1 MSGVTDMVEKPKY
14 PTILVVIAIFLVVGA
29 CASGFIIGRV
39 TTAVNFPGQ
48 TSSHGADTDELFVP
62 FWEAWNLVNQY
73 YVEQPVD
80 EEKMMQGA
88 IRGMLD
94 ALDDPHTSYLD
105 PIQNDSLNASMEGY
119 DGIGAYV
126 STEGELLTVIEP
138 IKGSPAEA
146 AGLRPGD
153 EIMAIDGEE
162 MTGVLPEIARQ
173 KVLGEAG
180 TTVVLTILREGVE
193 QPFDVEITRA
203 HIIIPSVE
211 AEMLDNQI
219 AYVSLSVFSDTS
231 ASDLRT
237 AIDQLLVQNPGG
249 LILDLRNNSGGYLDS
264 AIDVVS
270 LFLSDGVAAYE
281 EYGDGT
287 RTTHEVTGKAIATE
301 IPMVVLVNEWSASA
315 SEIVTGALQDRD
327 RALVVGAVTYG
338 KGTVQSWIPLSN
350 EQGAIRVT
358 IARWLT
364 PDGTNVNEIGITPDY
379 EIGYTEEEMLAGTDP
394 QLERA
399 IELLTQP

>member
-1 MSGVTDMVEKPKY
+1 MVDKPKY
-14 PTILVVIAIFLVVGA
+14 PTILVVMAIFLIVGA

-39 TTAVNFPGQ
+39 TTNLNFNGQ
-48 TSSHGADTDELFVP
+48 TSSTSGDTDELFVP
-62 FWEAWNLVNQY
+62 FWEAWNLVEQY

-94 ALDDPHTSYLD
+94 ALGDPHTSYLD
-105 PIQNDSLNASMEGY
+105 PIQHDTLNASLEGY

-146 AGLRPGD
+146 VDLRPGD
-153 EIMAIDGEE
+153 EIFAIDGEE

-180 TTVVLTILREGVE
+180 TTVILTIIREGVE

-211 AEMLDNQI
+211 AEMLEDQI

-231 ASDLRT
+231 ASDLQT
-237 AIDQLLVQNPGG
+237 AIDELLAQNPEG

-270 LFLSDGVAAYE
+270 LFISDGVAAYE

-287 RTTHEVTGKAIATE
+287 RTTHEVTGKAIATD

-327 RALVVGAVTYG
+327 RALVVGAVTFG

-350 EQGAIRVT
+350 QQGAIRVT
-358 IARWLT
+358 VARWLT

-379 EIGYTEEEMLAGTDP
+379 EVEYTEEEMLAGSDP
-394 QLERA
+394 QLEKA

>member
-1 MSGVTDMVEKPKY
+1 MVEKPKY
-14 PTILVVIAIFLVVGA
+14 PTILVVIAIFLIVGA
-29 CASGFIIGRV
+29 CASGFVIGRV
-39 TTAVNFPGQ
+39 TTTTGLFTGQ
-48 TSSHGADTDELFVP
+48 TSSNSEDTDELFVP

-94 ALDDPHTSYLD
+94 SLGDPHTSYLD
-105 PIQNDSLNASMEGY
+105 PVQNDSLNASMEGY

-138 IKGSPAEA
+138 ITGSPAEA

-153 EIMAIDGEE
+153 EILAIDGED
-162 MTGVLPEIARQ
+162 MTGVLPEVARQ

-180 TTVVLTILREGVE
+180 TTLILTIRREGE
-193 QPFDVEITRA
+193 ELPFDVEITRA
-203 HIIIPSVE
+203 HIVIPSVE
-211 AEMLDNQI
+211 SEMLDGRI
-219 AYVSLSVFSDTS
+219 AYVSLSTFGDSS
-231 ASDLRT
+231 AADLRG
-237 AIDQLLVQNPGG
+237 AIEQLLAQNPSG

-270 LFLSDGVAAYE
+270 LFLADGVVAYE
-281 EYGDGT
+281 EYGNGT
-287 RTTHEVTGKAIATE
+287 RNTHEVTGDSIATE

-315 SEIVTGALQDRD
+315 SEIVTGALHDRG
-327 RALVVGAVTYG
+327 RALVVGAVTFG

-350 EQGAIRVT
+350 EQGAVRVT
-358 IARWLT
+358 VARWLT
-364 PDGTNVNEIGITPDY
+364 PDGNNVHEIGITPDY
-379 EIGYTEEEMLAGTDP
+379 EVEYTEEEMLAGSDP

>member
-1 MSGVTDMVEKPKY
+1 MVEKPKY

-29 CASGFIIGRV
+29 CASGFVIGRV
-39 TTAVNFPGQ
+39 TTTAGLFTGQ
-48 TSSHGADTDELFVP
+48 TSSTSADTDELFVP

-94 ALDDPHTSYLD
+94 SLGDPHTSYLD
-105 PIQNDSLNASMEGY
+105 PVQNDSLYASMEGY

-138 IKGSPAEA
+138 IEGSPAEA
-146 AGLRPGD
+146 AGLRAGD
-153 EIMAIDGEE
+153 EILAIDGED
-162 MTGVLPEIARQ
+162 MTGVLPDVARQ
-173 KVLGEAG
+173 KVLGKAG
-180 TTVVLTILREGVE
+180 TTVILTILREGE
-193 QPFDVEITRA
+193 ELPFDVQITRA
-203 HIIIPSVE
+203 HIVIPSVE
-211 AEMLDNQI
+211 SEMLDGQI
-219 AYVSLSVFSDTS
+219 AYVSLSTFGDSS
-231 ASDLRT
+231 AADLRA
-237 AIDQLLVQNPGG
+237 AIEQLLAQNPRG
-249 LILDLRNNSGGYLDS
+249 LILDLRNNSGGYMDI

-270 LFLSDGVAAYE
+270 LFLADGVVAYE

-287 RTTHEVTGKAIATE
+287 RTTHEVTGNVLTAD

-327 RALVVGAVTYG
+327 RALVVGAVTFG
-338 KGTVQSWIPLSN
+338 KGTVQSWVTLSN
-350 EQGAIRVT
+350 EQGAVRVT

-364 PDGTNVNEIGITPDY
+364 PNGNNVHDIGITPDY
-379 EIGYTEEEMLAGTDP
+379 EVEYTEEEMLAGSDP

-399 IELLTQP
+399 IELLLQP